1 MELGSEFDLSFE
13 KITKKENNLYQYL
26 ESYMVQWYD
35 SARSAIRTIPH
46 PMERSKQRMLSTL
59 VSLYKLLGTG
69 NFFKVLLLLLKAFFA

>member
-1 MELGSEFDLSFE
+1 MGAAAFLRCG
-13 KITKKENNLYQYL
+13 KKFQHPVCNFWHRRFVSSMRRAEALFC
-26 ESYMVQWYD
+26 
-35 SARSAIRTIPH
+35 PH